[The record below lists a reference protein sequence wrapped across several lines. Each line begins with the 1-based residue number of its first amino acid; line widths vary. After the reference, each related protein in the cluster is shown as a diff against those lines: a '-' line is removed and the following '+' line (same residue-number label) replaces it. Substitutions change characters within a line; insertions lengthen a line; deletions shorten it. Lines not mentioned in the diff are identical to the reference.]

1 MSQVAPIVAIVYQA
15 TNRLNGHRY
24 IGFTTQGLEKRRGQH
39 LKDARSK
46 RRALRFQ
53 SALLKYGPENF
64 EFVVMADFQDDEE
77 LAKAYEC
84 EAIAA
89 YEPEYNL
96 TYGGEGGTLAAETR
110 AKISAGNLGKSRGA
124 GVAKSAEHRQR
135 IGDAHR
141 GKPKPSRPHSE
152 ETRRK
157 ISASNTGHAPTRVGP
172 HSEATKQK
180 LREANAG
187 QVPWIKGK
195 KLGEKTIA
203 RMRVAAKARW
213 ENPSERRL
221 AATAAQIA
229 MLAKRNKKPVLCVT
243 DGRAFDSATGAAKF
257 YGVGANS
264 VTAVVNGRRPSVR
277 GLVFIRHEG
286 GAE

>member
-1 MSQVAPIVAIVYQA
+1 MLPAAPINAIVYRA
-15 TNRLNGHRY
+15 TNVLNGHCY

-46 RRALRFQ
+46 RRMLRFQ
-53 SALLKYGPENF
+53 RALLKYGPETFVF
-64 EFVVMADFQDDEE
+64 EVMADFQDDEE

-89 YEPEYNL
+89 YKPEYNL

-110 AKISAGNLGKSRGA
+110 AKISAGNRGKSRGA
-124 GVAKSAEHRQR
+124 GVAKSAEHRKN
-135 IGDAHR
+135 IGDAQR
-141 GKPKPSRPHSE
+141 GKSKPGHAHSE

-157 ISASNTGHAPTRVGP
+157 ISAANIGHAPTRVGP

-195 KLGEKTIA
+195 KLGEITIA
-203 RMRVAAKARW
+203 RMRVAAKERW
-213 ENPSERRL
+213 VNPSERRL
-221 AATAAQIA
+221 AATAALVDA
-229 MLAKRNKKPVLCVT
+229 LAKRNKKPVICVT
-243 DGRAFDSATGAAKF
+243 DGCTFDSATDAAEFYGLAPRAVADAAK
-257 YGVGANS
+257 GRKAN
-264 VTAVVNGRRPSVR
+264 VR
-277 GLVFIRHEG
+277 GAVFRYAGES
-286 GAE
+286 E

>member
-1 MSQVAPIVAIVYQA
+1 VSQAAPINAIVYQA

-39 LKDARSK
+39 LKDARGK
-46 RRALRFQ
+46 RRVMRFQ
-53 SALLKYGPENF
+53 RALLKYGPENF
-64 EFVVMADFQDDEE
+64 EFAVMADFQDDEE

-89 YEPEYNL
+89 YKPEYNL
-96 TYGGEGGTLAAETR
+96 TYGGEGGTLDAETR

-141 GKPKPSRPHSE
+141 GKSKPSHPHSE

-157 ISASNTGHAPTRVGP
+157 ISVSNTGHAPTRVGP
-172 HSEATKQK
+172 HLEATKQK

-195 KLGEKTIA
+195 KLGEATIS

-221 AATAAQIA
+221 AATAVQIA
-229 MLAKRNKKPVLCVT
+229 ALAKRNKKPVVCVT
-243 DGRAFDSATGAAKF
+243 DGRTFDSATDAAVFYGLAPKAVAAAAK
-257 YGVGANS
+257 GMAAN
-264 VTAVVNGRRPSVR
+264 VR
-277 GLVFIRHEG
+277 GMMFRY
-286 GAE
+286 AEKSE